1 MKQDRFLLGILIGI
15 AVVIVAAL
23 ALFFLRQADEPD
35 YDEPETTPVVL
46 VHNYVVALQKG
57 DYDRAFSYLA
67 NAQNKPDI
75 IRFRQDLLNLNQ
87 NLSGYSLQIGD
98 AQINGDTA
106 SVEVDIIQANNGPF
120 GGTSAQSQ
128 NATLI
133 RETETNSWKISSM
146 PYPYWS
152 YDWYQ
157 PIAPAPKS
165 VPPG

>member
-1 MKQDRFLLGILIGI
+1 MKQDRFLLGIVVGI

-23 ALFFLRQADEPD
+23 ALFFLRRSEPE
-35 YDEPETTPVVL
+35 YGPETTPEGV

-57 DYDRAFSYLA
+57 DYNRGLSYLS
-67 NAQNKPDI
+67 NTGNKPDI
-75 IRFRQDLLNLNQ
+75 IRFRQGLLNQNQ

-98 AQINGDTA
+98 TQITGDSAIVVVNIMQAGNGL
-106 SVEVDIIQANNGPF
+106 F
-120 GGTSAQSQ
+120 GGSSDQSQ
-128 NATLI
+128 NATLV
-133 RETETNSWKISSM
+133 RESNSWKISAM

-157 PIAPAPKS
+157 PTAPAPKS

>member
-15 AVVIVAAL
+15 GVVIIAAL
-23 ALFFLRQADEPD
+23 ALFFLRRSEPV
-35 YDEPETTPVVL
+35 YGSENTPKGV

-57 DYDRAFSYLA
+57 DYNRALSYLA
-67 NAQNKPDI
+67 SAQNKPDI
-75 IRFRQDLLNLNQ
+75 IRFRQDLLNQNLNQ
-87 NLSGYSLQIGD
+87 SGYSLQIGD
-98 AQINGDTA
+98 TQINSDSA
-106 SVEVDIIQANNGPF
+106 IVAVNLIQAGGGIF
-120 GGTSAQSQ
+120 GGSSTQSQ

-133 RETETNSWKISSM
+133 KEANVWKISAM

-157 PIAPAPKS
+157 PTAPALKP